1 MTCPLKPCALTKI
14 RHPQPTSGYPFQS
27 DAHRDSSHRARGM
40 LQAALDLKTQA
51 ETGVELY
58 TPKDIVEVVLKAWS
72 QFFGPLDD
80 MSEY

>member
-1 MTCPLKPCALTKI
+1 
-14 RHPQPTSGYPFQS
+14 
-27 DAHRDSSHRARGM
+27 M

-51 ETGVELY
+51 EAGVELY